1 MDGNDD
7 LSLKRREGL
16 QQPVY
21 SQPVEHFFDSGGWD
35 AGFETAR
42 QLEGEHVAASSVGA
56 YFTYLSR
63 RRSKAVND
71 LVFQRFPPKQRP
83 ELALGRGPTPFQ
95 ITHSPRGSQ
104 ESFAIAYVV
113 HQLPDNEK
121 PCISLERRGLHRI
134 VTIDCFEQA
143 DCTDLFEVRSIETA
157 AHESAR
163 RPPTEIPVFR
173 NVTLALK
180 EPAQRRCTVA
190 KSHTQPLLITPA
202 AAARTPHPLLIVIY
216 HALRKC
222 NTRQESLRHDDY
234 FAT

>member
-1 MDGNDD
+1 M
-7 LSLKRREGL
+7 
-16 QQPVY
+16 
-21 SQPVEHFFDSGGWD
+21 
-35 AGFETAR
+35 
-42 QLEGEHVAASSVGA
+42 AASSIGA

-63 RRSKAVND
+63 RRSKATSD
-71 LVFQRFPPKQRP
+71 LLFQRFAPKQRP
-83 ELALGRGPTPFQ
+83 EFALGRGPTPVQ
-95 ITHSPRGSQ
+95 VAHSTRGSQ
-104 ESFAIAYVV
+104 ESFAIADVV

-143 DCTDLFEVRSIETA
+143 DCTDLFEVRSIEAA

-180 EPAQRRCTVA
+180 EPAQRRRTVP
-190 KSHTQPLLITPA
+190 KSHTLPLLITPA
-202 AAARTPHPLLIVIY
+202 AATRTPHPLLIVIY
-216 HALRKC
+216 HALRKR
-222 NTRQESLRHDDY
+222 NTRQELPRRDDY